1 MKHMPVAASF
11 EDGALVLRVPF
22 RLEFWDSTTISPEE
36 ARLLPREME
45 VFHLVRRGACN
56 KEIARQLH
64 IEVRTVKF
72 HVANMMTKL
81 GCETRAEVIYKYGHG
96 WGS

>member
-1 MKHMPVAASF
+1 MPIVASF

-22 RLEFWDSTTISPEE
+22 RLEFWDSNAITPDD
-36 ARLLPREME
+36 AHLLPRETE
-45 VFHLVRRGACN
+45 VFNLLRRGAAN
-56 KEIARQLH
+56 KEIARQLG

-72 HVANMMTKL
+72 HVANPLEKL
-81 GCETRAEVIYKYGHG
+81 GCETRAEVIYKYGHR